1 MRGLQLNGPVLLR
14 ASALAVL
21 MTGASLFS
29 GDRAQAADF
38 FKGESVYRQY
48 CQSCHGANGRG
59 VIGGAPNF
67 ARGQGLMKPDALLY
81 DTILKGRNAMPAFR
95 GVLTEEE
102 FYDVITYIR
111 SFL

>member
-1 MRGLQLNGPVLLR
+1 MRGPHLNMPALLH
-14 ASALAVL
+14 
-21 MTGASLFS
+21 ASLITALLTAGS
-29 GDRAQAADF
+29 LTSRTVHAADF
-38 FKGESVYRQY
+38 FKGESIYSKY
-48 CQSCHGANGRG
+48 CQSCHGTRGEG

-81 DTILKGRNAMPAFR
+81 DTILKGKNAMPAFR

-102 FYDVITYIR
+102 FYDVISYLR

>member
-1 MRGLQLNGPVLLR
+1 MRSLQIDRVVFLRLSLTTVL
-14 ASALAVL
+14 L
-21 MTGASLFS
+21 MTGSVLHGTAE
-29 GDRAQAADF
+29 AADF
-38 FKGESVYRQY
+38 FKGETVYKQY
-48 CQSCHGANGRG
+48 CESCHGARGQG

-67 ARGQGLMKPDALLY
+67 TRGQGLMKPDALLY
-81 DTILKGRNAMPAFR
+81 DTILKGKNAMPAFR

>member
-1 MRGLQLNGPVLLR
+1 MRSLQLNTRVLLHTGLVT
-14 ASALAVL
+14 ALL
-21 MTGASLFS
+21 MAGSLTS
-29 GDRAQAADF
+29 TTVIAADF
-38 FKGESVYRQY
+38 FKGESIYKQY
-48 CQSCHGANGRG
+48 CESCHGTRGQG

>member
-1 MRGLQLNGPVLLR
+1 MLAKSCVF
-14 ASALAVL
+14 SALLAAGCF
-21 MTGASLFS
+21 TGGAAS
-29 GDRAQAADF
+29 AADF
-38 FKGESVYRQY
+38 FNGEKVYGRY
-48 CQSCHGANGRG
+48 CESCHGARGQG

-67 ARGQGLMKPDALLY
+67 SRGQGLMKPDALLY
-81 DTILKGRNAMPAFR
+81 DSILKGKNAMPAFR

>member
-1 MRGLQLNGPVLLR
+1 MRSVQIDWFMLVRISLII
-14 ASALAVL
+14 AVL
-21 MTGASLFS
+21 MAGSALTPAVH
-29 GDRAQAADF
+29 AADF
-38 FKGESVYRQY
+38 FKGETIYRTY
-48 CQSCHGANGRG
+48 CESCHGARGRG

-67 ARGQGLMKPDALLY
+67 TRGQGLMKPDALLY
-81 DTILKGRNAMPAFR
+81 DTILKGKNAMPAFR